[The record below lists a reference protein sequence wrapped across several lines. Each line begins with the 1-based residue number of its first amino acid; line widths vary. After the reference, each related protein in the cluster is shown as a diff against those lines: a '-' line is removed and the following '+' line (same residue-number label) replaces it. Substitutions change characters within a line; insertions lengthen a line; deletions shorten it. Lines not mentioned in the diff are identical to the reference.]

1 MNIATTSALLL
12 LFVTHHI
19 QLFSTPWTAAPG
31 FSILHQLPELAQTH
45 VHWVS
50 DAIQPSQPLSS
61 PSPPALSLSQ
71 HQDLFWWV
79 NSSHQVAK
87 SIGASASASVLPMN
101 IQDWSPLGW
110 TGWLS
115 LMSKELSGVFSN
127 TTVRKHQFFSAQPFL
142 WSNSHIHM
150 WLLKKPIAL
159 TRWTL

>member
-1 MNIATTSALLL
+1 MNIATTSALL

-61 PSPPALSLSQ
+61 PSPSALNLSQ

-115 LMSKELSGVFSN
+115 LMSKELSGIFSN
-127 TTVRKHQFFSAQPFL
+127 TTVQKHKFFSAQLSL

-150 WLLKKPIAL
+150 WLLKKTVAL
-159 TRWTL
+159 TIWTL

>member
-115 LMSKELSGVFSN
+115 WCPRNSQESSPTPQFESINSSVLSLFYGPTLTS
-127 TTVRKHQFFSAQPFL
+127 
-142 WSNSHIHM
+142 ICDY
-150 WLLKKPIAL
+150 LKKP
-159 TRWTL
+159 